1 MIELTKEEKDY
12 VLDLSKTYKKLHSD
26 IGEIEKMM
34 KDFSDKA
41 QILLNDL
48 KSKRAEELNF
58 LETLTDKYGDGQI
71 DIFTLKWKKI
81 KENGTN

>member
-1 MIELTKEEKDY
+1 
-12 VLDLSKTYKKLHSD
+12 
-26 IGEIEKMM
+26 MM

-41 QILLNDL
+41 QSLLNDL
-48 KSKRAEELNF
+48 ESKRAEELNF
-58 LETLTDKYGDGQI
+58 LETLTDKYGEGQI